1 MLGFPR
7 GQDPCSTKLYQWSIL
22 LGVWK
27 HEFCFGSGRV
37 IFNGRTDAE
46 DEAPTLR
53 PMMWRPSS
61 LEETLM
67 LGKIVGRRR
76 GIKRMRR
83 WDGVPDSMDMSL
95 RKLQNSERQGS
106 LFCCR
111 TCNQRVRHDLAT
123 EQYQWGH
130 RVHWRLWSWLE
141 WRKTW
146 AEGEASHSLVQVLE
160 SKTRSTRLWMFYL
173 ILFSKSTK
181 SVFCRRES
189 FNWVCTLDFTE
200 GFERDWGQAESAKTR
215 WPAVGGQGLW

>member
-1 MLGFPR
+1 MVEQYSMEGLMLKM
-7 GQDPCSTKLYQWSIL
+7 KLQH
-22 LGVWK
+22 LG
-27 HEFCFGSGRV
+27 H
-37 IFNGRTDAE
+37 
-46 DEAPTLR
+46 L
-53 PMMWRPSS
+53 MWRPSS

-67 LGKIVGRRR
+67 LGKIVGRGE
-76 GIKRMRR
+76 GIKG
-83 WDGVPDSMDMSL
+83 WDCEMSSL
-95 RKLQNSERQGS
+95 TQRHEFEETLQNSERQGS

-181 SVFCRRES
+181 SVFCRRKS
-189 FNWVCTLDFTE
+189 FDWVCSLDFTE

-215 WPAVGGQGLW
+215 WPAAVGQGLW